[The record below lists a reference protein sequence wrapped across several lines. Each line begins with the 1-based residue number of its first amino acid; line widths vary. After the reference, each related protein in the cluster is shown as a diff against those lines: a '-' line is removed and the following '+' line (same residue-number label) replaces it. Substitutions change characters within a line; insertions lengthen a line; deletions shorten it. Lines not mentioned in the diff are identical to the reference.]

1 MNKVNLISYLFI
13 CPLNVTHVL
22 DSIFYMHEINKNVN
36 SNNDLFTYNNKNIN
50 NGIETLYH
58 DKQLHE
64 VSEIF
69 FQLSQKYKPYVE
81 QNQLDKLN
89 IVENNNNDDDDIYK
103 FKDININED
112 EIYFLYANVK
122 TKEVKKIQINKTN
135 KVKNY
140 LNLLNNNNC
149 IYKLSAVEYSKIK
162 NIIDHSNDIVLNTY
176 YIYLLLLF
184 FSLCIYIEKSL
195 LIILPILRKWE
206 IIMTLFIILVP
217 SIIYLFFYFYFTITN
232 VILLYIFF
240 YLLFYT
246 YTHKWKKNDKLN
258 TDDKTNSS
266 KADLVENQKKSDH
279 SYNCLIHTRLINMCI
294 TYLCIFAVDFF
305 FFPKQFKKSAYY
317 GNTLMDIGI
326 GACITTS
333 AYCYKKKNTKVD
345 INNGKKQCDEC
356 NITNDKTVKY
366 KQQNNDILKIIMKY
380 FILFIF
386 GVGRFFA
393 ITIFNYN
400 YSISEYGIHWNFF
413 MTLFFLLIIT
423 DIIFNILKNK
433 KNKIFILSCIAIC
446 IYELCIDIFDIH
458 SYILF
463 KGERKTFF
471 EANKEGIFNLIGSI
485 NLYTFSYSFWNIFII
500 NHNEEIEKDN
510 AKNCEP
516 PKKNIQNV
524 YKKPVF
530 NNNIYNNLRFIK
542 DKYYNIYLNIK
553 IFFFAFLFYIFHS
566 ILNKYGKYSVR
577 VLCNANYIFIM
588 TSISLF
594 MAGLS
599 YFIEQI
605 ITEKINI
612 NILDKIN
619 YNTLLVF
626 LFCNIT
632 LGLFNIL
639 FYSLLYSL
647 ILSIFILT
655 LYSLFFLIFA
665 KFLPVYSRRK
675 S

>member
-1 MNKVNLISYLFI
+1 MNKINLISYLFI
-13 CPLNVTHVL
+13 CPLNVTHIL

-36 SNNDLFTYNNKNIN
+36 SNKDLFIYDSKNIS

-69 FQLSQKYKPYVE
+69 FQLSQKYKPYFD
-81 QNQLDKLN
+81 QNGQDKLN
-89 IVENNNNDDDDIYK
+89 IVENKKNNNDDIYK

-112 EIYFLYANVK
+112 EIYFLYENVK
-122 TKEVKKIQINKTN
+122 TKQVKKIQINKTN
-135 KVKNY
+135 KVNNY
-140 LNLLNNNNC
+140 LNLLNINNC
-149 IYKLSAVEYSKIK
+149 IYKLNMIEYKKIK

-195 LIILPILRKWE
+195 FIIFPILRRCE
-206 IIMTLFIILVP
+206 IIMTLFIVLVP

-232 VILLYIFF
+232 VISLYIFF
-240 YLLFYT
+240 YFLFYT
-246 YTHKWKKNDKLN
+246 YTHKWKKNDKVN
-258 TDDKTNSS
+258 TDDKTSSS
-266 KADLVENQKKSDH
+266 KVDLVENQKKSDH

-305 FFPKQFKKSAYY
+305 CFPKHFKKSVYY
-317 GNTLMDIGI
+317 GNTLMDLGI

-333 AYCYKKKNTKVD
+333 AYCYKKKHTQVD
-345 INNGKKQCDEC
+345 INNEKKQSDEC
-356 NITNDKTVKY
+356 NIKNDNTVKY
-366 KQQNNDILKIIMKY
+366 RQQNNDILKIIMKY
-380 FILFIF
+380 LILFIF
-386 GVGRFFA
+386 GIGRFFA

-400 YSISEYGIHWNFF
+400 YSITEYGIHWNFF

-423 DIIFNILKNK
+423 DIIFNIFKNK
-433 KNKIFILSCIAIC
+433 KTTIFIFSCIAIC
-446 IYELCIDIFDIH
+446 IYELFIYIFDIH

-463 KGERKTFF
+463 KGMRKTFF

-500 NHNEEIEKDN
+500 NHSEEI
-510 AKNCEP
+510 KN
-516 PKKNIQNV
+516 NSTNLQNV
-524 YKKPVF
+524 HKKPVF
-530 NNNIYNNLRFIK
+530 NNTIYNRLRYIK
-542 DKYYNIYLNIK
+542 NKYYNIYLNIK
-553 IFFFAFLFYIFHS
+553 IFLFAFLFYVFHS
-566 ILNKYGKYSVR
+566 ILNRYGKYSVR
-577 VLCNANYIFIM
+577 VLCNANYIFII

-619 YNTLLVF
+619 YNTLLIF
-626 LFCNIT
+626 IFCNIT

-639 FYSLLYSL
+639 FHSLLYPL

>member
-13 CPLNVTHVL
+13 CPLNVTHIL

-36 SNNDLFTYNNKNIN
+36 SNNDLFTYDNNSIH
-50 NGIETLYH
+50 NGGKSLYH

-64 VSEIF
+64 VSELF
-69 FQLSQKYKPYVE
+69 FQLSQKYKPYFEDEE
-81 QNQLDKLN
+81 QDKLN
-89 IVENNNNDDDDIYK
+89 IVEKKKKKNNDDIYK
-103 FKDININED
+103 FKDINIHEE
-112 EIYFLYANVK
+112 EIYFLYENVK

-135 KVKNY
+135 KVNNY
-140 LNLLNNNNC
+140 LNLLKNDNC
-149 IYKLSAVEYSKIK
+149 IYKLNTIEYKKIK
-162 NIIDHSNDIVLNTY
+162 NIIDHSNDIVVNTY

-195 LIILPILRKWE
+195 FIIFPMLRKWE

-232 VILLYIFF
+232 VISLYIFC
-240 YLLFYT
+240 YLLFYA
-246 YTHKWKKNDKLN
+246 YTHKWKNNNKLN
-258 TDDKTNSS
+258 ADDKTSTS
-266 KADLVENQKKSDH
+266 ESDFVENKKNSDH

-305 FFPKQFKKSAYY
+305 YFPKHFKKSAYY
-317 GNTLMDIGI
+317 GNTLMDLGI

-333 AYCYKKKNTKVD
+333 AYCYKKKNTQMD
-345 INNGKKQCDEC
+345 MNSGKKECDN
-356 NITNDKTVKY
+356 NIKNDKAVKY
-366 KQQNNDILKIIMKY
+366 TEKDDGILKIIMKY

-400 YSISEYGIHWNFF
+400 YSITEYGIHWNFY

-433 KNKIFILSCIAIC
+433 KNRIFIFSCISIC
-446 IYELCIDIFDIH
+446 IYELFIHIFDIH

-485 NLYTFSYSFWNIFII
+485 NLYTFSYSFWNLFII
-500 NHNEEIEKDN
+500 NHSEERLKNN
-510 AKNCEP
+510 ATNCELS
-516 PKKNIQNV
+516 KKNNQNLCE
-524 YKKPVF
+524 KSVF
-530 NNNIYNNLRFIK
+530 NNSIYNNLRFIK

-612 NILDKIN
+612 NILNKIN

-639 FYSLLYSL
+639 FHSLLYPL
-647 ILSIFILT
+647 ILSLFILI